1 MSDANPTASALDR
14 FRAFG
19 RAIGAVPGPTGMTF
33 ERACAAG
40 LALGLSP
47 QKACLLLTIA
57 DKGTAS
63 REDLMTSWW
72 PPMSRVCMQVHMV
85 KVRRRAA
92 KLGITIET
100 LREVGYAIDGASLQ
114 VLADLLK
121 REACPS

>member
-1 MSDANPTASALDR
+1 MS
-14 FRAFG
+14 RAG
-19 RAIGAVPGPTGMTF
+19 PVAMPIERAI
-33 ERACAAG
+33 AAG
-40 LALGLSP
+40 KAFGLSP

-57 DKGTAS
+57 DKGIAS

-92 KLGITIET
+92 GLGVTIKT

-114 VLADLLK
+114 VLADLLE
-121 REACPS
+121 REDCPS

>member
-1 MSDANPTASALDR
+1 MS
-14 FRAFG
+14 RA
-19 RAIGAVPGPTGMTF
+19 GPVAMPI
-33 ERACAAG
+33 ERAVAAG
-40 LALGLSP
+40 RALGLSP

-72 PPMSRVCMQVHMV
+72 PPMNRVCMQVHMV
-85 KVRRRAA
+85 EVRRRAA
-92 KLGITIET
+92 DYGVTVET

-114 VLADLLK
+114 VLADLLE